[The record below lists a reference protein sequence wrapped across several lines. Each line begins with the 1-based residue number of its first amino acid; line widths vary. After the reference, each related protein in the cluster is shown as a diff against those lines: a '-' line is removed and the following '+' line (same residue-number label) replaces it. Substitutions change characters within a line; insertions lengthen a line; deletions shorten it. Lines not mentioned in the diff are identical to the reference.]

1 MHDNS
6 LNGMCLAD
14 ELRDV
19 FSNQECSFVTRTL
32 PRIRKRPSSILS
44 VALAKMDQST
54 CMLDSTEHEIEPSKK
69 TRLSIQS
76 LPTEE
81 LDFKEVK
88 EIREHLFELQV
99 NINYYSSL
107 KKVMFLINNCF
118 FVCFCFSRLC

>member
-1 MHDNS
+1 M
-6 LNGMCLAD
+6 NGMCLAD

-32 PRIRKRPSSILS
+32 PRTRKRPSSILS

-76 LPTEE
+76 LHTEE
-81 LDFKEVK
+81 LDIKEVK
-88 EIREHLFELQV
+88 VIREYLVELQV
-99 NINYYSSL
+99 NFNYSS
-107 KKVMFLINNCF
+107 
-118 FVCFCFSRLC
+118 